1 MADTLILAVTWIF
14 ILAGSFFYLI
24 GAIGLI
30 RMPDV
35 FTRMH
40 ATSVS
45 DTLGAGLLVAGMMI
59 QAGWGLV
66 SAKLLIILAILIF
79 TGPVATHALAR
90 AAKWG
95 GMSPQLAEDRINGNK
110 DRQTRAPVRKAA
122 RKTPR
127 KTSGKTTRATTRAS
141 AGRAK
146 PSKR

>member
-1 MADTLILAVTWIF
+1 MADILVYWSSWLF
-14 ILAGSFFYLI
+14 IAAGSFFYII

-45 DTLGAGLLVAGMMI
+45 DTLGAGLLIVGMMI

-66 SAKLLIILAILIF
+66 SAKLLVILAILVF

-90 AAKWG
+90 AAQWAG
-95 GMSPQLAEDRINGNK
+95 LAPQLAESR
-110 DRQTRAPVRKAA
+110 VRGKRRLGKVKLPATGKRRGKAA
-122 RKTPR
+122 
-127 KTSGKTTRATTRAS
+127 GKKGRTRS
-141 AGRAK
+141 
-146 PSKR
+146 